1 MKCLNVK
8 CKFDS
13 EVEKKTL
20 VEKCEREFEE
30 QIENLRRTISTL
42 NDVNTIM
49 LSGPTCSG
57 KTTICENLIKLI
69 EKSGKHAKL
78 VSIDD
83 FFKERE
89 DLDRNLNEY
98 VGDIDYDSPSA
109 LDFDLL
115 EEFLSDIYSGKAAKL
130 PLYNFNIGKRYSES
144 KDFVLENDDIIIF
157 EGIQTLYPEFTELF
171 KNIKSLSIY
180 ASVDS
185 EFNIGDKTISPR
197 NIRFFRRIVRDFK
210 FRNSPPMFSI
220 YLWESV
226 VENEDK
232 HILPFSDNVDI
243 KINSALGYELSA
255 IKNDLL
261 NVVSTI
267 PEDSIYRYKTY
278 ELYELFENIEPI
290 SPDYIPKN
298 SLFREF
304 IGK

>member
-1 MKCLNVK
+1 MKSLNVK

-30 QIENLRRTISTL
+30 QTDNLCGIISTL
-42 NDVNTIM
+42 SDINTIM

-57 KTTICENLIKLI
+57 KTTICGNLIKSI
-69 EKSGKHAKL
+69 EKAGKHAKL

-89 DLDRNLNEY
+89 DLDRNQNSY
-98 VGDIDYDSPSA
+98 VGEIDYDSPSA
-109 LDFDLL
+109 LDFELL
-115 EEFLSDIYSGKAAKL
+115 EEFLSDIYCGKTAKL
-130 PLYNFNIGKRYSES
+130 PLYNFNIGKRYPKS
-144 KDFVLENDDIIIF
+144 KEFVLETDDIIIF
-157 EGIQTLYPEFTELF
+157 EGIQALYPEFTELF
-171 KNIKSLSIY
+171 KKIKSLSIY

-185 EFNIGDKTISPR
+185 EFNIGDRIISPR
-197 NIRFFRRIVRDFK
+197 DVRFFRRIVRDYK
-210 FRNSPPMFSI
+210 FRNSPPTFSF

-243 KINSALGYELSA
+243 KINSALAYELSA
-255 IKNDLL
+255 IKNELL
-261 NVVSTI
+261 SIVEII
-267 PEDSIYRYKTY
+267 PEDSMYRNKAYEIY
-278 ELYELFENIEPI
+278 EIFENIEPV
-290 SPDYIPKN
+290 SHDYIPKN
-298 SLFREF
+298 SLLREF